1 MSNPTSQ
8 AEALRSALKLARP
21 ESIDQSTRTLLS
33 SLHGELGTFLASAA
47 ATGEASESAI
57 DHLEQIALRFE
68 AEHPTVGAAV
78 RQAIDTLV
86 KAGI

>member
-1 MSNPTSQ
+1 MSNLATQ
-8 AEALRSALKLARP
+8 AAALRSALKDAGP
-21 ESIDQSTRTLLS
+21 ADDKTRAA
-33 SLHGELGTFLASAA
+33 LASLQNDLAA
-47 ATGEASESAI
+47 YLVNVAASAQTSESAI
-57 DHLEQIALRFE
+57 EHLEQIALRFE